1 MEQRSHVKICKN
13 CPWTSIRSAEMKNK
27 VILLSSDTFG
37 KGEKDLGEGILETFF
52 TILKQKEELPV
63 AVFCMNRGVFTL
75 TSSSFVSLQL
85 SELEVKGV
93 DILACKTCVDY
104 YKLEEKLV
112 AGKISG
118 MDHFID
124 LATKYEVITIS

>member
-1 MEQRSHVKICKN
+1 
-13 CPWTSIRSAEMKNK
+13 MKNK

-85 SELEVKGV
+85 SDLEVKGV

-124 LATKYEVITIS
+124 LATKYEVLTIS